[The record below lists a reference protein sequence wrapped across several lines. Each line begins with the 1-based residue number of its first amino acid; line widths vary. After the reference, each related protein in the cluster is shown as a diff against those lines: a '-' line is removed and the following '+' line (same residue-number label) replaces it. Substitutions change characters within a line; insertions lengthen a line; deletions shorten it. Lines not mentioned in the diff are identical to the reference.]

1 MKVAV
6 YYNNRNIDIE
16 ERPIP
21 EPGEGEILVQTKA
34 CGVCVGDT
42 MEWYLTPRA
51 PMVMGHEATGI
62 VARTGKGVKN
72 VREGDRVFVHHHVP
86 CLICDS
92 CLKGR
97 YTSCATF
104 RATHYNPGGFAEYF
118 LASAHHVA
126 VDTLILPEQVGFV
139 EGTLIEPL
147 ACVIHALR
155 LAAIKSEESVVLVGT
170 GAMGLMFIQV
180 LLHYGI
186 RKLVVYE
193 LLPWRQEI
201 ARRFGAPVVLSPLEE
216 PGAEA
221 ERLQSILSAEG
232 ADKVLVVAKDL
243 SAINMGMQLAGRGGT
258 ILLFATTHP
267 EEKVDFYPSRICLYE
282 QSVLSSYS
290 ADHLDTREALDLLSQ
305 GVIDSDTIITHR
317 FPLEGLSDA
326 ILHTQGRKESLKCV
340 IEI

>member
-232 ADKVLVVAKDL
+232 ADKAYWWWLKI
-243 SAINMGMQLAGRGGT
+243 SAPSIWGCSLPAGAAPYCFLP
-258 ILLFATTHP
+258 LLTRKRRSIFIHP
-267 EEKVDFYPSRICLYE
+267 GSFSMNKPYYPAI
-282 QSVLSSYS
+282 QP
-290 ADHLDTREALDLLSQ
+290 
-305 GVIDSDTIITHR
+305 ITLIPGR
-317 FPLEGLSDA
+317 RWTCS
-326 ILHTQGRKESLKCV
+326 RKE
-340 IEI
+340 

>member
-6 YYNNRNIDIE
+6 YYNNRHIEIE

-51 PMVMGHEATGI
+51 PLVLGHEATGI

-72 VREGDRVFVHHHVP
+72 FREGDRVVVHHHVP
-86 CLICDS
+86 CLVCDN

-104 RATHYNPGGFAEYF
+104 RSTHYNPGGFAEYF
-118 LASAHHVA
+118 IASAHHVA
-126 VDTLILPEQVGFV
+126 VDTLILPDQLSFV
-139 EGTLIEPL
+139 EGTLVEPL

-155 LAAIKSEESVVLVGT
+155 LAAVKPEESVVLVGT
-170 GAMGLMFIQV
+170 GAMGLMFIQL

-193 LLPWRQEI
+193 VLPWRQEI
-201 ARRFGAPVVLSPLEE
+201 ARRLGAPVVLTPLED
-216 PGAEA
+216 PDKEA
-221 ERLQSILSAEG
+221 ERLQDLLSAEG

-243 SAINMGMQLAGRGGT
+243 SAINMGMRLAGRGGT
-258 ILLFATTHP
+258 VLLFATTRP
-267 EEKVDFYPSRICLYE
+267 EEKVDFYPSRIFFYE
-282 QSVLSSYS
+282 QTVLSSYS
-290 ADHLDTREALDLLSQ
+290 ADHLDTRAALELLSQ
-305 GVIDSDTIITHR
+305 GVIDTRTIITHT
-317 FPLEGLSDA
+317 FPLERLSDA

-340 IEI
+340 IEL